1 MKKIILL
8 LVGII
13 VLALW
18 FYYIDPHMMWEGIK
32 STHLPYLVI
41 GYIFFFVTHSIKMIR
56 WASILA
62 KVKRVPAG
70 KIFNYYWA
78 SLFINTFMPLRV
90 GEVSKSLFLKK
101 DYEIDIS
108 SSMSSIVVDRFYGIV
123 VRLIVI
129 CLIPLFSIDLY
140 SHLKNYLIYI
150 TLACLI
156 ICICISLFLINF
168 KFFSKIIEKV
178 LFLLPLHWRHTVL
191 SFLEGSVNSIKK
203 IHLYKRDIVIFGIL
217 SVLALLTQ
225 ALMIS
230 FFFKAVGVNLPL
242 SIYIITT
249 TIMDFL
255 VMLPSPPASIGTT
268 EWYTNI
274 VYTIGLGVSKNTVA
288 SITLLTHA
296 IGLFIFGLLGGF
308 CLIAV
313 GQGVFSK
320 DTAGIRERTEG
331 KKGLSKVLQ
340 PHQ

>member
-1 MKKIILL
+1 MKKILL
-8 LVGII
+8 LLLGLL

-32 STHLPYLVI
+32 ATYLPYLVT
-41 GYIFFFVTHSIKMIR
+41 GYIFFFTAHSIKMIR
-56 WASILA
+56 WGSILA
-62 KVKRVPAG
+62 KVKRVPPG

-108 SSMSSIVVDRFYGIV
+108 SSMSSIVVDRFYGIM

-129 CLIPLFSIDLY
+129 CLIPVFSIELY
-140 SHLKNYLIYI
+140 SYLKNYLIYI

-156 ICICISLFLINF
+156 LCIFISLFLINF
-168 KFFSKIIEKV
+168 KYFSKIIEKI
-178 LFLLPLHWRHTVL
+178 LFLLPVYWRQAVL
-191 SFLEGSVNSIKK
+191 SFLEGSVNSIKQ
-203 IHLYKRDIVIFGIL
+203 IHLRKRDIVFFSIL
-217 SVLALLTQ
+217 SILALLAQT
-225 ALMIS
+225 LMIYY
-230 FFFKAVGVNLPL
+230 FFKAVGVNMPF

-274 VYTIGLGVSKNTVA
+274 IYTIGLGVAKNTVA

-296 IGLFIFGLLGGF
+296 IGLLIYGILGGI
-308 CLIAV
+308 CLTVI
-313 GQGVFSK
+313 GQGIFSR
-320 DTAGIRERTEG
+320 DLGGVRDRTGEQ
-331 KKGLSKVLQ
+331 KALSKVL
-340 PHQ
+340 